1 MDLFEDLCENYSDLK
16 SWITFT
22 VNTKFIL
29 KRNNSSDNIR
39 EGHTV
44 SGIMLITADNA
55 KWHFEHHY
63 PTPSSKYTNCISDQ
77 TLVTRPFQTP

>member
-29 KRNNSSDNIR
+29 KRNNSGDNIR

-44 SGIMLITADNA
+44 SIG
-55 KWHFEHHY
+55 HHVNN
-63 PTPSSKYTNCISDQ
+63 S
-77 TLVTRPFQTP
+77 